1 VDDDAAIYVTDI
13 DNDRVVKWTSG
24 GSNGQVMA
32 GGHGRGN
39 RDDQLNVVI
48 SVVVD
53 KNGTLF
59 ICDRDNKRVLR
70 WGKNESHGE
79 TIITDIT
86 CYGLAMDN
94 EGSLYVSDDAKSL
107 VMKWPSGQIVAGG
120 NGKGEALNQ
129 LRGPYHVFVDR
140 DQSVFVADT

>member
-13 DNDRVVKWTSG
+13 DNDR
-24 GSNGQVMA
+24 
-32 GGHGRGN
+32 
-39 RDDQLNVVI
+39 
-48 SVVVD
+48 VVVD